1 MHSLSDDAFDM
12 VTLVLVLFIATLV
25 LSYCTQELYPLVVEN
40 TNAEKVEVSYES
52 TENPYE
58 LTAYQAY
65 MLGYVMDNYAP
76 ENKNT
81 LFYDNATYA
90 VLSPKAFGYNYTVR
104 NQLIR
109 EKVKASLLTGITAD
123 TQTKHYRGLDGKRY
137 NLEFRQNTNSVA
149 PTVNN
154 SVYKGYL
161 WAITRT

>member
-1 MHSLSDDAFDM
+1 MSSLSNDAFDM
-12 VTLVLVLFIATLV
+12 VTLVLALFIAALV
-25 LSYCTQELYPLVVEN
+25 LSYCTQSLYPLVVKN
-40 TNAEKVEVSYES
+40 TSTDKVEVSYES

-81 LFYDNATYA
+81 VFYDNVTHA
-90 VLSPKAFGYNYTVR
+90 VLSPKTFGYNYTVR

-109 EKVKASLLTGITAD
+109 EKVKASLLTGIAAD
-123 TQTKHYRGLDGKRY
+123 EQTKHYRGLDNRRY
-137 NLEFRQNTNSVA
+137 LLEFRQNTNSVA

-154 SVYKGYL
+154 SVYTGYL
-161 WAITRT
+161 WAVTRI